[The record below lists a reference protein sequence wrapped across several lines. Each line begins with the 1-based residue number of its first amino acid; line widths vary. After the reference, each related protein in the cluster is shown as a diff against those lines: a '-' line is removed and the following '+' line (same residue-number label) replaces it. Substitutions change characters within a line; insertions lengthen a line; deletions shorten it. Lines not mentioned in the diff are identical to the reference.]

1 MAQKVWQAIDKG
13 ELASIYL
20 IVGEEQMTHDETIRR
35 IEKKMREKGELEKFT
50 YDLEQVPVE
59 AVVEEADTVPFFSDY
74 KLIIAKNAAFLK
86 AEQKSRE
93 KIDHRLGDLEKW
105 LANPSPTAITIFTA
119 PYEKVDNR
127 KKITKLMKEKAT
139 LVEAERLSAQDLV
152 ATLLSY
158 ASKENVHLSKET
170 AEFFVARVGENLTL
184 LHQELM
190 KLATTVGEGGEIT
203 EELIRQ
209 FVTRTPEMDVFT
221 LTNAFVQRN
230 VSEAI
235 RIYRDL
241 LANGEEP
248 IMLTALIAGQIR
260 LMLNVATLQ
269 RKGLEQQSIAQ
280 QLKVHPFRVKLV
292 MQNRQKP
299 TEEQLFRALD
309 AIATVDYQLKTSS
322 MNREQI
328 IELFLMK
335 A

>member
-93 KIDHRLGDLEKW
+93 KIEHRLGDLEKW

-158 ASKENVHLSKET
+158 VSKENVRLQKEV

-260 LMLNVATLQ
+260 LMLNVSTLQ

-299 TEEQLFRALD
+299 TEEQLFQALD

>member
-105 LANPSPTAITIFTA
+105 LTHPSPTAITIFTA

>member
-35 IEKKMREKGELEKFT
+35 IEKKMKQQGELEKFT

-74 KLIIAKNAAFLK
+74 KLIVAKNASFLK

-158 ASKENVHLSKET
+158 ASKEKVGLQKEV

-299 TEEQLFRALD
+299 TEEQLFQALD